1 MQHDQFVPARQEAK
15 LRAKPEHLHMPQKS
29 TANAS
34 VWMLGWFA
42 SMLLMTVSGRE
53 ATQDLPVNMLMF
65 FRSAIG
71 LAILLPIV
79 GWFGFSTL
87 KTQQLKGHAIRSTIH
102 FGAQFSWFMAL
113 SLIPLAQVISIE
125 FSMPIW
131 AAVIATFYLG
141 EKISQT
147 RLLAIA
153 LGFVGILVIVQ
164 PGFAAF
170 EAGQGWALASAFG
183 FAGSVV
189 LTKGLLKRDSAFI
202 TLFYM
207 IAVQLLLGSLL
218 AVFFWQWPSAHA
230 WPWVIGAAIAGLT
243 SHYSLARALHLAD
256 ASFVAQLDFARVPL
270 TVLLGYWLYNEGV
283 DAYLIAGAGLIILGN
298 LINLRRA

>member
-1 MQHDQFVPARQEAK
+1 MNG
-15 LRAKPEHLHMPQKS
+15 KS

-34 VWMLGWFA
+34 LWMLGWFA

-53 ATQDLPVNMLMF
+53 ATLELPVNMLMF

-71 LAILLPIV
+71 LAVLLV
-79 GWFGFSTL
+79 FASWFGFSHL
-87 KTQQLKGHAIRSTIH
+87 KTTQLKGHAVRNTIH

-125 FSMPIW
+125 FTMPIW
-131 AAVIATFYLG
+131 AAVIAAFYLG
-141 EKISQT
+141 EHIT
-147 RLLAIA
+147 RNRLIAIA
-153 LGFVGILVIVQ
+153 LGFIGILIIVR
-164 PGFAAF
+164 PGFSAISP
-170 EAGQGWALASAFG
+170 GQGWALASAFG

-189 LTKGLLKRDSAFI
+189 LTKRLLDTDSAFT

-207 IAVQLLLGSLL
+207 IVIQLVLGSVL
-218 AVFFWQWPSAHA
+218 AVFFWQWPNAQA
-230 WPWVIGAAIAGLT
+230 WLWVFGAAIAGLT
-243 SHYSLARALHLAD
+243 SHYCLARALHLAD

-283 DAYLIAGAGLIILGN
+283 DVFLIAGAGLIMLGN
-298 LINLRRA
+298 MINLRRV